1 MNILITI
8 CARGGSKGI
17 PQKNIKL
24 LNKIPLINYTISL
37 AKNISKHWKSKIS
50 LSTDD
55 QKIIEVAKLSEINTK
70 YLRPKNLSDDKSGKV
85 ETIAHLINHEE
96 KSSLTNFDFI
106 LVLDVSSPLR
116 NLDDIKK
123 GFDIINSDD
132 QMLTLF
138 SVSQPNRNP
147 YFNVVEEDK
156 LTGYYSLAK
165 PLEKS
170 FLSRQDAPKV
180 YDMNASFYWYRRSFF
195 EKEYNSP
202 ITDFTGVYIMD
213 HVCFDLDHDLD
224 FKFME
229 YLLKNNKLDFNL

>member
-1 MNILITI
+1 M
-8 CARGGSKGI
+8 
-17 PQKNIKL
+17 
-24 LNKIPLINYTISL
+24 
-37 AKNISKHWKSKIS
+37 
-50 LSTDD
+50 
-55 QKIIEVAKLSEINTK
+55 
-70 YLRPKNLSDDKSGKV
+70 
-85 ETIAHLINHEE
+85 
-96 KSSLTNFDFI
+96 
-106 LVLDVSSPLR
+106 
-116 NLDDIKK
+116 DDIKK

-180 YDMNASFYWYRRSFF
+180 YDMNSSFYWYRRSFF